1 VSEIQGESELEI
13 ALLQKKRRTWHCFKV
28 ILNLKH
34 FSRDIVKFNY
44 RCDCE
49 TILEALSE
57 NKIDIYEFFDGYV
70 GFILATKPDITPKT
84 LSIYLVVIRSYFA
97 FHDIDVIP
105 SKFKRRVKIPRLYRE
120 DEEPIDAADI
130 RKILLNCNNRR
141 LKSYMLILASSGAR
155 ATEAASIRLK
165 DIDFST
171 TPTRIHLRPEFT
183 KTRTARDIYISNE
196 ATKS

>member
-1 VSEIQGESELEI
+1 VREIQGESELEL
-13 ALLQKKRRTWHCFKV
+13 ALLQKKRRMVVEKIESLPKAMGFLDS
-28 ILNLKH
+28 IGRN
-34 FSRDIVKFNY
+34 SRSSKNTYSSGLALFQGYLESEAFQQRYQGKFNY
-44 RCDCE
+44 KCDCE
-49 TILEALSE
+49 TILETLSE

-141 LKSYMLILASSGAR
+141 SKSYLLILASSG
-155 ATEAASIRLK
+155 
-165 DIDFST
+165 
-171 TPTRIHLRPEFT
+171 PERQ
-183 KTRTARDIYISNE
+183 KPLA
-196 ATKS
+196 